1 MHTFSLI
8 ITKDSKFAFA
18 TRIIISLVLVI
29 TTVLIFFSNSLFDF
43 KNNINLYYIMY
54 SSAIVITLFAIFSWF
69 YLNINKILYKGLITF
84 DGFVLTIEPNEQK
97 PITISLLKV
106 EEVTLRYESYR
117 KWYFLKSGGRNYI
130 GFKHNGKNFS
140 FEFLIKNKEENE
152 KLIEILKYFYKN
164 KFNFRELASNDELLF
179 LTESG
184 LSYYEIKQ
192 KQIDLEKQ

>member
-1 MHTFSLI
+1 MHKFSLI
-8 ITKDSKFAFA
+8 ITKGTKFAFVL
-18 TRIIISLVLVI
+18 RIIIALIMVVATL
-29 TTVLIFFSNSLFDF
+29 LIFFASDIFDF
-43 KNNINLYYIMY
+43 KDNITLYNIIHY
-54 SSAIVITLFAIFSWF
+54 SAIIITILGMIVWF
-69 YLNINKILYKGLITF
+69 YLNINNYILKGDLTF
-84 DGFVLTIEPNEQK
+84 DGFTLTILPDEQK
-97 PITISLLKV
+97 PITISLLKL

-152 KLIEILKYFYKN
+152 KLIEILKYFYQN
-164 KFNFRELASNDELLF
+164 KFNFSEIASNDELLF

-192 KQIDLEKQ
+192 KQIDLEKH

>member
-1 MHTFSLI
+1 MHSFSLI

-18 TRIIISLVLVI
+18 TRIIIAIIMVI
-29 TTVLIFFSNSLFDF
+29 ATVLIFFANDIFDF
-43 KNNINLYYIMY
+43 KDNLTLYNIIHY
-54 SSAIVITLFAIFSWF
+54 SAILITVLGMFVWF
-69 YLNINKILYKGLITF
+69 YLNINKVLYKGKISF
-84 DGFVLTIEPNEQK
+84 DGLVLTIEPNEQK

-106 EEVTLRYESYR
+106 EEVYLRYESYR
-117 KWYFLKSGGRNYI
+117 KWYMLKSGGRNYI
-130 GFKHNGKNFS
+130 GFKHNGKSFS

-164 KFNFRELASNDELLF
+164 KLSFRELASNEELLF
-179 LTESG
+179 LTESS